1 MILIKTKDDLYNFNN
16 VVRIYRSHTISDNE
30 TEIYLVS
37 VMDNS
42 NNAYWIFQSEIKE
55 IRDNVYNIIQKQI
68 IDLNTKEVGDY
79 IDIEAI
85 VKEVEENYISIDKI
99 FYS

>member
-16 VVRIYRSHTISDNE
+16 VLRIYRSHTISDNE

-42 NNAYWIFQSEIKE
+42 NNVYWIFQSEIKE
-55 IRDNVYNIIQKQI
+55 IRDNVYNEIQKQI
-68 IDLNTKEVGDY
+68 IDLNTENNNGY
-79 IDIEAI
+79 IDVEAI
-85 VKEVEENYISIDKI
+85 VKEVKENYISIDRI